1 MSDPMIRLNGW
12 TYAPDTGRLSDADG
26 THQLSGLT
34 ARVLDVLIAHAPEPV
49 SLGVFAEQAWKQSHL
64 TEDTLAQRIAL
75 LRKSLGDDPRA
86 PSYIRTVRGEGY
98 ALIADLAPLQAATPD
113 TPAQTSRMPW
123 ELLGLGGAIL
133 GLIAIL
139 AANMMIGNEP
149 ERTRTPSDATVQQPS
164 SAIDSLLERARALTA
179 LQDRDGVQR
188 GIRLLEDARLR
199 APDDPRLMTALAV
212 ALSTEATKHGGQRM
226 EEAEALARNAIE
238 RAPESPAAWR
248 ALGYALDAQDR
259 IDEALEAYGQSLALD
274 PDDGGALSSAAYL
287 LSIRGRLYEA
297 LTLDVQAL
305 QKGRGGLFTELQI
318 ARVLQLLGEDQR
330 ADAFAAR
337 AQLLN
342 PDSPVVLAGLAQ
354 SAIARGDVSG
364 AATLLNAAPEREQ
377 RGQVARLRGRMA
389 LANGDR
395 AQAADWFERAG
406 ERGRFERFALAAT
419 EPDGFDL
426 AIGDWPESHV
436 RAAEIAAAR
445 GDYELAL
452 TRLSTAIRLGWRD
465 EGLLDASPFLDAV
478 MALEAAN
485 PLRARIQQH
494 IAAQADRLDRD
505 ENLSEALD
513 AVLDVQR

>member
-1 MSDPMIRLNGW
+1 MAAPLIRLNSW
-12 TYAPDTGRLSDADG
+12 TYAPDTGRLSDPEG
-26 THQLSGLT
+26 SQQLSGLT

-49 SLGVFAEQAWKQSHL
+49 PLDVFASQAWKQPHL

-75 LRKSLGDDPRA
+75 LRKALGDDPKS
-86 PSYIRTVRGEGY
+86 PSYIRTIRGEGY
-98 ALIADLAPLQAATPD
+98 ALIADFAPLEAPATD
-113 TPAQTSRMPW
+113 TTAQTSRMPW
-123 ELLGLGGAIL
+123 ELLGLGAGIL
-133 GLIAIL
+133 GLIAVL
-139 AANMMIGNEP
+139 AANMMIGHEP

-164 SAIDSLLERARALTA
+164 SATDSLLERARALTA

-188 GIRLLEDARLR
+188 GIRLLENARR
-199 APDDPRLMTALAV
+199 RTPDDPRLMTALAV

-226 EEAEALARNAIE
+226 EEAETLARNAIE
-238 RAPESPAAWR
+238 RAPESAATWR

-274 PDDGGALSSAAYL
+274 PNDGGALSSAAYL

-297 LTLDVQAL
+297 LTMDIRAL
-305 QKGRGGLFTELQI
+305 QAGRGGLFTELQI

-354 SAIARGDVSG
+354 SAIARGDLSA
-364 AATLLNAAPEREQ
+364 AATLLDAVPEREQ

-389 LANGDR
+389 LANGDQG
-395 AQAADWFERAG
+395 QAADWFERAG
-406 ERGRFERFALAAT
+406 DHGRFERFALDAT

-445 GDYELAL
+445 GDHELAL

-465 EGLLDASPFLDAV
+465 EALLDASPFLGEI
-478 MALEAAN
+478 MALEAATA
-485 PLRARIQQH
+485 LRGRIQQN
-494 IAAQADRLDRD
+494 IAAQADRLNRD
-505 ENLSEALD
+505 ESLTAALD
-513 AVLDVQR
+513 AILDVQP

>member
-1 MSDPMIRLNGW
+1 MSDPVIRLNGW

-49 SLGVFAEQAWKQSHL
+49 SLDAFAEKAWKQSHL
-64 TEDTLAQRIAL
+64 SEDTLAQRIAL
-75 LRKSLGDDPRA
+75 LRKALGDDPRA

-98 ALIADLAPLQAATPD
+98 ALIADMSPLEMVQADAPIAA
-113 TPAQTSRMPW
+113 RMPW
-123 ELLGLGGAIL
+123 ELAVLAGGLVV
-133 GLIAIL
+133 LIAALTANMALRSERPSDL
-139 AANMMIGNEP
+139 AAV
-149 ERTRTPSDATVQQPS
+149 PSLQQPS
-164 SAIDSLLERARALTA
+164 SATDSLLTRARALTA

-226 EEAEALARNAIE
+226 EEAEALARNAID
-238 RAPESPAAWR
+238 RTPESPAAWR

-274 PDDGGALSSAAYL
+274 PDNGGALSSAAYL

-318 ARVLQLLGEDQR
+318 ARVLHLLGEDQR
-330 ADAFAAR
+330 ANAFAAR
-337 AQLLN
+337 ARLLN
-342 PDSPVVLAGLAQ
+342 PDNPVVLAGLAQ

-364 AATLLNAAPEREQ
+364 AATLLNAVHEREQ

-395 AQAADWFERAG
+395 AQAAVWFERAG
-406 ERGRFERFALAAT
+406 ERGRFERFALDAT

-426 AIGDWPESHV
+426 VIGDWPESHV
-436 RAAEIAAAR
+436 RAAEIAASR

-465 EGLLDASPFLDAV
+465 EALLDASPFLQEV
-478 MALEAAN
+478 MALEAAS

-494 IAAQADRLDRD
+494 IAAQADRLNRD
-505 ENLSEALD
+505 ESLTEALD
-513 AVLDVQR
+513 AVLDVQP